1 MSDEKLPDDILWH
14 QSGVNPQG
22 EPFVQLLKGGKVIG
36 QMSVTEARDH
46 ARAMTEAAEAAETDA
61 FIFTWVIKQVGAGP
75 QQAAGLIADFRRYR
89 AEVTGKREGPTNPR
103 EWVEG
108 ETP

>member
-1 MSDEKLPDDILWH
+1 MSDEKLPDNILWH
-14 QSGVNPQG
+14 QSGVNQKG
-22 EPFVQLLKGGKVIG
+22 EPFVQLLRGTEIVG

-61 FIFTWVIKQVGAGP
+61 FVFQWVVKQVGAGP
-75 QQAAGLIADFRRYR
+75 EQAAGLLADFRRYR

-103 EWVEG
+103 DWVKG
-108 ETP
+108 AD